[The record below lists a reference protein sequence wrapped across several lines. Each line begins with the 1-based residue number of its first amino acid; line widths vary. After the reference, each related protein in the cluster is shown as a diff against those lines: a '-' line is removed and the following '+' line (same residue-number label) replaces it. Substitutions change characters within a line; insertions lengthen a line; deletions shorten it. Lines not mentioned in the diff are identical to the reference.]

1 MGYFFDDI
9 SLNRNFIV
17 ARIASQPYDRTIPPL
32 GFEHHLAV
40 GTINSEG
47 FSGESSRMSKQG
59 LRAFRLVVSF
69 LLCFTAA
76 PWSFAAHV
84 NPQGLN
90 PNKPKTTRKVSES
103 QHTKRHLRHLAR
115 GRATGIRLASAH
127 TASLTHTATRS
138 ASVRPASARPAT
150 LSTRHHSYHERFYTS
165 SFAEDI
171 TAGDVTDGEDP
182 VVRLAAI
189 DALGNMNGTVVA
201 IEPTSG
207 RVLAMVNQKL
217 ALSSGA
223 QPCST
228 IKLSVALAALSEGL
242 ISKETEVPLG
252 GRSRMNLTQA
262 LAHSNNA
269 YFEALGRKL
278 GFEKVAFYAHQY
290 GLGELAGYD
299 ISGEKLGTYPDEVI
313 PEKLGGVGKMCSF
326 GEGVSMTPLQL
337 GAMVSAIANGGTLYY
352 LQHPSSPEEVVNF
365 QPRIKRQLD
374 IAPLIP
380 EISDG
385 MAGAVQY
392 GTARRLGLNFSEEE
406 ILGKTGTCSHEGT
419 RYGWFASYANT
430 SRGRVVV
437 VVFLQGG
444 RPTFGPKAAEIA
456 GRMYRNLYDHNFFLA
471 GPASPSDTA
480 AAAR

>member
-1 MGYFFDDI
+1 
-9 SLNRNFIV
+9 
-17 ARIASQPYDRTIPPL
+17 
-32 GFEHHLAV
+32 
-40 GTINSEG
+40 
-47 FSGESSRMSKQG
+47 MSKQG
-59 LRAFRLVVSF
+59 ARILRLTFALITCLS
-69 LLCFTAA
+69 LAGLS
-76 PWSFAAHV
+76 WAAHV
-84 NPQGLN
+84 NTHALN
-90 PNKPKTTRKVSES
+90 SGKSKSQKISEGPRTRRRL
-103 QHTKRHLRHLAR
+103 HRLAR
-115 GRATGIRLASAH
+115 SRSA
-127 TASLTHTATRS
+127 TATVTK
-138 ASVRPASARPAT
+138 ASVR
-150 LSTRHHSYHERFYTS
+150 TRRRRYYERFSMS
-165 SFAEDI
+165 SFASDI
-171 TAGDVTDGEDP
+171 AEGDVTGGEDP
-182 VVRLAAI
+182 TVRRAAI

-242 ISKETEVPLG
+242 VSKDTQVALG
-252 GRSRMNLTQA
+252 GRSRMNLTMA

-278 GFEKVAFYAHQY
+278 GFEKVAYYAHEY

-299 ISGEKLGTYPDEVI
+299 IRGEKIGSYPEEVI

-352 LQHPSSPEEVVNF
+352 LQHPRTPEEVANF
-365 QPRIKRQLD
+365 QPRVKRTLD

-385 MAGAVQY
+385 MAGAVRF
-392 GTARRLGLNFSEEE
+392 GTARSVRLNFNEEE
-406 ILGKTGTCSHEGT
+406 VLGKTGTCSHAGT
-419 RYGWFASYANT
+419 RFGWFASYANT
-430 SRGRVVV
+430 SVGRVVL

-456 GRMYRNLYDHNFFLA
+456 GRMYRNLYDHNFFI
-471 GPASPSDTA
+471 ASPAQPADTA
-480 AAAR
+480 TVSPVSTTP

>member
-1 MGYFFDDI
+1 MFKGKSLLRLVLAFLACLPLAGVSWAAHI
-9 SLNRNFIV
+9 STH
-17 ARIASQPYDRTIPPL
+17 APKKSQPKISENQHARRRL
-32 GFEHHLAV
+32 HHLAR
-40 GTINSEG
+40 
-47 FSGESSRMSKQG
+47 SRS
-59 LRAFRLVVSF
+59 VSA
-69 LLCFTAA
+69 T
-76 PWSFAAHV
+76 P
-84 NPQGLN
+84 
-90 PNKPKTTRKVSES
+90 VS
-103 QHTKRHLRHLAR
+103 
-115 GRATGIRLASAH
+115 
-127 TASLTHTATRS
+127 ATR
-138 ASVRPASARPAT
+138 RR
-150 LSTRHHSYHERFYTS
+150 RYHERFHMS

-171 TAGDVTDGEDP
+171 SAGDVTTGEDP
-182 VVRLAAI
+182 IVRQAAV

-228 IKLSVALAALSEGL
+228 IKLSVALAALNEGL
-242 ISKETEVPLG
+242 VSKDTEVALG
-252 GRSRMNLTQA
+252 GRSRMNLTTA

-278 GFEKVAFYAHQY
+278 GFEKVAYYAHEY

-299 ISGEKLGTYPDEVI
+299 ISGEQVGAYPDEAI
-313 PEKLGGVGKMCSF
+313 PEKLGGVGKMCSY

-352 LQHPSSPEEVVNF
+352 LQHPTTPEQVANF

-392 GTARRLGLNFSEEE
+392 GTARSLRLNFNEEE
-406 ILGKTGTCSHEGT
+406 ILGKTGTCSHDGT
-419 RYGWFASYANT
+419 RFGWFASYANT
-430 SRGRVVV
+430 SVGRVVV

-456 GRMYRNLYDHNFFLA
+456 GRIYRNMFDHNFFIA
-471 GPASPSDTA
+471 GPGFPGDTA
-480 AAAR
+480 TAKTVSTNP